1 MGSFCCGLWLVK
13 EPSGPGHV
21 GSFLG
26 LLKLTHIIFHC
37 IILPCYCC
45 PLLLITYVAQ
55 CSYGISQKGFF
66 SPSNHQK
73 NWNNSLCI
81 PKIKMFLFT
90 IVKFH
95 LRHYLVWCTVSKE
108 QKIYVNLKVIV
119 NLVHYF
125 LFFNSLCM
133 KMESTN
139 TNSMILLLFDSL
151 LVELCR
157 LENVWFFDY
166 KCICIQ

>member
-1 MGSFCCGLWLVK
+1 MGPFCCGLWLVK
-13 EPSGPGHV
+13 KPSGPGHV

-37 IILPCYCC
+37 IIIPCYC
-45 PLLLITYVAQ
+45 PLLNYLCCPMLIWNITKR
-55 CSYGISQKGFF
+55 IFP
-66 SPSNHQK
+66 PSNHQK